1 MSDETNAPTPE
12 PLADGAAPSTETASA
27 APAETNEAP
36 VTAADLA
43 AFAEASLKGRLS
55 NADED
60 RATRIM
66 RELILAGDAG
76 PALEAMTKLPWILG
90 VRAAEQAWP
99 TLSDAAHAQLIEGLV
114 KLEGDNAARLRLS
127 LARSLAK
134 IELATGLQLA
144 AITCRG
150 LFDAEKGALSPEHS
164 KLIGNVFIGR
174 GKPWVLQLPLDGLDS
189 ADAVPIA
196 SCVVFSAFNVNNPP
210 ITQLS
215 ILRYSAERLGALHE
229 NLIAMIAKSVSRWN
243 GKWQSSLRSEI
254 ADLPAAI
261 IAALNEKK
269 EPETRNNRNERN
281 ERAPRNEA
289 PAEDAHDDEPE
300 PTLPPE
306 LEEKLKI
313 ATESGDADLVAQVS
327 QEINAWRE
335 AHRATQQ
342 HSEDHEQES
351 KSETEQGGRRS
362 RGRDRKDRGEKKER
376 PAYVS
381 REQEAAAKQGGSF
394 NFSNAVRQLENY
406 VQGLRNELANT
417 QAKLK
422 RGESGRRT
430 GVVLSHEEAS
440 LSPEELK
447 RLVIQLEQRN
457 AELKARVEE
466 LLADSE
472 TRALSM
478 AAGTD
483 APPPDALTQLLTLL
497 TLKLQDDYSDYIAL
511 ESRSTDL
518 IVQQHY
524 RGLIRN
530 VFSTL
535 RAEGIALSGELPP
548 PPPEPPAPLP
558 PPPVDLDDEEEDE
571 DLDIVED
578 AEPVE
583 ESETVEGEEIEEHT
597 GEVPDEPEAPE
608 EPVSKDEESRDARD
622 S

>member
-1 MSDETNAPTPE
+1 MSDETNAPMPE
-12 PLADGAAPSTETASA
+12 PFADGAAQSTDTAST
-27 APAETNEAP
+27 APAGTNEAP
-36 VTAADLA
+36 GTAADLTVL
-43 AFAEASLKGRLS
+43 AEASLKSRLS

-76 PALEAMTKLPWILG
+76 PALDAMTKLPWILG

-134 IELATGLQLA
+134 IELATGLHLA

-150 LFDAEKGALSPEHS
+150 LFDAEKGALTPEHS

-215 ILRYSAERLGALHE
+215 ILRYSAEHLGGLHE
-229 NLIAMIAKSVSRWN
+229 NLITMIAKSASRWN

-254 ADLPAAI
+254 ADLPPAI
-261 IAALNEKK
+261 VAALSEKK
-269 EPETRNNRNERN
+269 EPEPRNNRNERT
-281 ERAPRNEA
+281 PQNEA

-335 AHRATQQ
+335 THRSAQQ
-342 HSEDHEQES
+342 REEIEEPKNGDEQN
-351 KSETEQGGRRS
+351 GRRS
-362 RGRDRKDRGEKKER
+362 RGRDKRDRGDRKER

-381 REQEAAAKQGGSF
+381 REQEAASKQGGSF
-394 NFSNAVRQLENY
+394 NFTNAVRQLENY
-406 VQGLRNELANT
+406 VQGLRNELAST

-430 GVVLSHEEAS
+430 GVVLSPEEAS

-457 AELKARVEE
+457 AELKSRVEE

-483 APPPDALTQLLTLL
+483 APPPDALTQLRTLIA
-497 TLKLQDDYSDYIAL
+497 LKLQDDYSDYIAL

-524 RGLIRN
+524 RGLIRS

-535 RAEGIALSGELPP
+535 RAEGIALSGDLPP

-558 PPPVDLDDEEEDE
+558 PPPVDLDDEEEED

-578 AEPVE
+578 AEPAE
-583 ESETVEGEEIEEHT
+583 ESEPADGEELEEHT
-597 GEVPDEPEAPE
+597 GEVPDEPEAPD
-608 EPVSKDEESRDARD
+608 EPASKDAESRDARD

>member
-1 MSDETNAPTPE
+1 MSDETTAHTPE
-12 PLADGAAPSTETASA
+12 PLADGPAQSTETASA

-36 VTAADLA
+36 GTAADLA

-76 PALEAMTKLPWILG
+76 PALDAMTKLPWILG

-99 TLSDAAHAQLIEGLV
+99 TLSDTAHSQLIQGLV

-150 LFDAEKGALSPEHS
+150 LFDAEKGALTPDHS

-189 ADAVPIA
+189 DDAVPIA

-229 NLIAMIAKSVSRWN
+229 NLIAMIAKSVARWN

-254 ADLPAAI
+254 PDLPPVI
-261 IAALNEKK
+261 VAALSEKK
-269 EPETRNNRNERN
+269 ESAPAPRNERN
-281 ERAPRNEA
+281 ERAPRKEA
-289 PAEDAHDDEPE
+289 PADAAHDEEPE
-300 PTLPPE
+300 PPLPPE

-342 HSEDHEQES
+342 QSEENEQETKSEDEQN
-351 KSETEQGGRRS
+351 GRRS
-362 RGRDRKDRGEKKER
+362 RGRDKRDRGERKER

-381 REQEAAAKQGGSF
+381 REQEAATKQGGSF
-394 NFSNAVRQLENY
+394 NFTNAVRQLENY
-406 VQGLRNELANT
+406 VQGLRNELAST

-422 RGESGRRT
+422 RGEGGRRT
-430 GVVLSHEEAS
+430 GAVLSHDEAS

-483 APPPDALTQLLTLL
+483 TPPPDALTQLRNLL
-497 TLKLQDDYSDYIAL
+497 ALKLQDEYSDYIAL

-524 RGLIRN
+524 RGLIRS

-535 RAEGIALSGELPP
+535 RTEGIALAGELPP

-558 PPPVDLDDEEEDE
+558 PPPVDIDDEEDED

-578 AEPVE
+578 ADPAE
-583 ESETVEGEEIEEHT
+583 ESETAEVEELEEHT
-597 GEVPDEPEAPE
+597 GEVPDEPEVSEAPT
-608 EPVSKDEESRDARD
+608 SKAAESRDARD

>member
-12 PLADGAAPSTETASA
+12 PLAEGAAPSAETAST
-27 APAETNEAP
+27 APANTNEAP
-36 VTAADLA
+36 GTAADLA
-43 AFAEASLKGRLS
+43 ALADASLKGRLS

-76 PALEAMTKLPWILG
+76 PALDAMTKLPWILG

-150 LFDAEKGALSPEHS
+150 LFDAEKGTLTAEHS

-174 GKPWVLQLPLDGLDS
+174 GKPWVLQLPLDGLDA

-229 NLIAMIAKSVSRWN
+229 NLIAMIAKTVSRWN

-254 ADLPAAI
+254 AELPAAI
-261 IAALNEKK
+261 TAALSEKK
-269 EPETRNNRNERN
+269 EPAPRNERN
-281 ERAPRNEA
+281 ERAERAPRNAA
-289 PAEDAHDDEPE
+289 PADAAHDDEPE

-313 ATESGDADLVAQVS
+313 ATDSGDADLVAQVS

-335 AHRATQQ
+335 AHRAAQQ
-342 HSEDHEQES
+342 QPDENEEDAKDEDDQR
-351 KSETEQGGRRS
+351 GRRS

-381 REQEAAAKQGGSF
+381 REQEAAKQGASF
-394 NFSNAVRQLENY
+394 NFTNAVRQLENY
-406 VQGLRNELANT
+406 VQGLRNELANA

-422 RGESGRRT
+422 RGDGGRRT
-430 GVVLSHEEAS
+430 GAVLSHDEAS

-457 AELKARVEE
+457 AELKSRVEE

-483 APPPDALTQLLTLL
+483 APAPDALTQLRTLL
-497 TLKLQDDYSDYIAL
+497 ALKLQEDYNDYIAL

-524 RGLIRN
+524 RGLIRS
-530 VFSTL
+530 VFATL
-535 RAEGIALSGELPP
+535 RMEGIALSGELPP

-558 PPPVDLDDEEEDE
+558 PPPADLDDEEEED
-571 DLDIVED
+571 DLDIVDD
-578 AEPVE
+578 AEPTE
-583 ESETVEGEEIEEHT
+583 ESEPGDSEELEEHT
-597 GEVPDEPEAPE
+597 GEVPDEPEAPAK
-608 EPVSKDEESRDARD
+608 EPQT
-622 S
+622 

>member
-12 PLADGAAPSTETASA
+12 PIADAAAPSTETAGA
-27 APAETNEAP
+27 APAGTNEAP
-36 VTAADLA
+36 GTAADLA

-76 PALEAMTKLPWILG
+76 PALDAMTKLPWILG

-150 LFDAEKGALSPEHS
+150 LFDAEKGALTPEHS

-229 NLIAMIAKSVSRWN
+229 NLIAMIAKTVSRWN

-261 IAALNEKK
+261 VAALSEKK
-269 EPETRNNRNERN
+269 EPEPRNNRN

-289 PAEDAHDDEPE
+289 PAEDTHDDEPE

-335 AHRATQQ
+335 AHRSAQQ
-342 HSEDHEQES
+342 QSEENEQEPKSEDEQNS
-351 KSETEQGGRRS
+351 RRS
-362 RGRDRKDRGEKKER
+362 RGRDKRDRGDRKER

-381 REQEAAAKQGGSF
+381 REQEAAKQGASF
-394 NFSNAVRQLENY
+394 NFTNAVRQLENY
-406 VQGLRNELANT
+406 VQGLRNELANA

-422 RGESGRRT
+422 RGEGGRRT

-447 RLVIQLEQRN
+447 RLVNQLEQRN

-483 APPPDALTQLLTLL
+483 APPPDALTQLRTLL
-497 TLKLQDDYSDYIAL
+497 ALKLQDDYSDYIAL

-524 RGLIRN
+524 RGLIRS

-535 RAEGIALSGELPP
+535 RAEGIALSGDLPP

-558 PPPVDLDDEEEDE
+558 PPPVDLDDEEEED

-578 AEPVE
+578 AEPAE
-583 ESETVEGEEIEEHT
+583 ESEPADGEELEEHT
-597 GEVPDEPEAPE
+597 GEVPDEPEAPDG
-608 EPVSKDEESRDARD
+608 PASKDAESRDARD

>member
-36 VTAADLA
+36 GTAADLA
-43 AFAEASLKGRLS
+43 TFAEASLKGRLS

-99 TLSDAAHAQLIEGLV
+99 TLSDTAHAQLIEGLV

-254 ADLPAAI
+254 ADLPPVI
-261 IAALNEKK
+261 VAALSEKK
-269 EPETRNNRNERN
+269 ESVPAPRTERN
-281 ERAPRNEA
+281 ERAPRKEA
-289 PAEDAHDDEPE
+289 PADAAHDDEPE

-327 QEINAWRE
+327 QEINTWRE

-342 HSEDHEQES
+342 QSEENEQEPKSEDEQN
-351 KSETEQGGRRS
+351 GRRS
-362 RGRDRKDRGEKKER
+362 RGRDKRDRGDRKER

-394 NFSNAVRQLENY
+394 NFTNAVRQLENY
-406 VQGLRNELANT
+406 VQGLRNELAST

-422 RGESGRRT
+422 RGEGGRRT
-430 GVVLSHEEAS
+430 GAVLTHDEAS
-440 LSPEELK
+440 LSPDELK
-447 RLVIQLEQRN
+447 RLVMQLEQRN

-483 APPPDALTQLLTLL
+483 APPPDALTQLRTLL

-571 DLDIVED
+571 DLDIVEE
-578 AEPVE
+578 AEPAE